1 MQRIKMLQSVQV
13 PMVGLFKEGETY
25 ILQEEITQILISRNL
40 AEPVEA
46 EKKVVNK
53 K

>member
-1 MQRIKMLQSVQV
+1 MLQSVQV
-13 PMVGLFKEGETY
+13 PMVGLFEQGETY
-25 ILQEEITQILISRNL
+25 LLQIEITQILISRGL

-46 EKKVVNK
+46 EKKTVSK